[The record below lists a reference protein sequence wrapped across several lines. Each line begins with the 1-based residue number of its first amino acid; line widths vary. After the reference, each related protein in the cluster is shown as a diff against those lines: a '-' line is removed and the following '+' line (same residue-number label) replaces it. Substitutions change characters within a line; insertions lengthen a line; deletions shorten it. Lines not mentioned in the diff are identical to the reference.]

1 MILNVSKEFLN
12 EILKAHKYELLGKL
26 MKRYEVIYSQDKIS
40 LDQRKNLLR
49 ELIKEEI
56 HESFRDL
63 ETKLLCHS
71 KGVQLFQVETI
82 RPSSK

>member
-12 EILKAHKYELLGKL
+12 EILKSHKYELLGKV
-26 MKRYEVIYSQDKIS
+26 MKRYEVIYSQSS
-40 LDQRKNLLR
+40 LSEDQRKNLLR
-49 ELIKEEI
+49 DLLKEQI

-71 KGVQLFQVETI
+71 KGVQLFSVETI